1 MSIYF
6 DAGMLPIDW
15 QEIHVRPCF
24 GKKSK
29 KEFKW
34 SATESESSN
43 NNDLS
48 QLREKAEPAAIVYG
62 QLFTNWIIFFVNT
75 VISYLWL

>member
-1 MSIYF
+1 
-6 DAGMLPIDW
+6 MLPIGW
-15 QEIHVRPCF
+15 QEITRSSLF
-24 GKKSK
+24 GEENQK

-75 VISYLWL
+75 VISYL